1 MYLLPF
7 TVSGIVSQSNP
18 SPFGEI
24 FVVLLGL
31 DAVHYDDCAA
41 DGYAQSIYS
50 IAVGAIGVDG
60 NPSPFDEKCSS
71 KMVTAYVTN
80 VYGDSTVVNYELT
93 YCYLTFVF
101 LQTSTAIDGGCTTSF
116 GGTSAA
122 TPMVT
127 GIIALTL
134 EAKLVIT
141 LF

>member
-1 MYLLPF
+1 MFLCVLYLLKGRDGKG
-7 TVSGIVSQSNP
+7 S
-18 SPFGEI
+18 I
-24 FVVLLGL
+24 FVWASGNGGE
-31 DAVHYDDCAA
+31 DDDCAA
-41 DGYAQSIYS
+41 DGYTQSIYTIS
-50 IAVGAIGVDG
+50 VGAIGVDG
-60 NPSPFDEKCSS
+60 NASPFDEKCSS

-80 VYGDSTVVNYELT
+80 VYGDSTVVNYIDT
-93 YCYLTFVF
+93 YCFRHNCDLTFVF

-122 TPMVT
+122 TPMVS